1 MKTLKLKS
9 LLASFLLAFLV
20 VIPAYSQEEESA
32 EALELKI
39 GFVTFLSGAAAGPFG
54 VPARNSAEILVE
66 TLNGGTMPA
75 PYDTVGIAGAK
86 IVPVFIDENS
96 TDKVIDYRNLIE
108 RQNVDLVIGYISS
121 GSCKAIAPVAEEV
134 QVLTVFFDCG
144 TPQIF
149 EEVVTEP
156 KYLFRTNSHATMDNV
171 AAAKYV
177 LARMEVGS
185 IAGIN
190 QNYAWGQDSWRDF
203 SEAVQVLSEDIE
215 ITTEQFPQIFA
226 GQYGAEIS
234 ALLANR
240 SDVVHSSFW
249 GGDMEALILQ
259 GSSRGVFDRSQVV
272 LTTAESAMY
281 RLADQLPDGTIIGG
295 RGPNGVFAPE
305 SELNTWFRD
314 VYYERYGTW
323 PTYPSYH
330 MALALLG
337 VKSAYEA
344 AASSEGVPEVED
356 VIAAFE
362 NLEYE
367 APSGPSKMALANGHQ
382 GIQGTAYGRY
392 KYDPEGRTATVED
405 VEHYPAEC
413 VNPPEG
419 VKSLDWIA
427 ANFEGAECEAED
439 DGMTSEETSDEESE
453 VDKAEE
459 ASDEEGASDEAEE
472 VDEQEEGA
480 ETSDSES
487 AVEVEGDSEEE

>member
-1 MKTLKLKS
+1 MKTLRLNT
-9 LLASFLLAFLV
+9 LLASFILALLV
-20 VIPAYSQEEESA
+20 VTPSYSQEEEIE

-66 TLNGGTMPA
+66 AINGGTMPA
-75 PYDTVGIAGAK
+75 PYDTAGIANAK
-86 IVPVFIDENS
+86 IVSVFIDENS
-96 TDKVIDYRNLIE
+96 TNKVIDYRNLIE

-134 QVLTVFFDCG
+134 QTLTVFFDCG

-149 EEVVTEP
+149 EEVVTKP

-177 LARMEVGS
+177 LDRMEVGS

-203 SEAVQVLSEDIE
+203 SEAIQALSEDVE
-215 ITTEQFPQIFA
+215 VTTEQFPQIFA

-234 ALLANR
+234 VLLKNS

-249 GGDMEALILQ
+249 GGDMEAFILQ
-259 GSSRGVFDRSQVV
+259 GAGRGIFDRSQVV

-314 VYYERYGTW
+314 VYYDRYGTW
-323 PTYPSYH
+323 PSYPSYH
-330 MALALLG
+330 MALAILG

-344 AASSEGVPEVED
+344 AASEGLPEVED
-356 VIAAFE
+356 VITAFE

-382 GIQGTAYGRY
+382 GIQGTAYGKY
-392 KYDPEGRTATVED
+392 KYDPESRTATVED

-419 VKSLDWIA
+419 VSSSDWIA
-427 ANFEGAECEAED
+427 ANFEGAECDEND
-439 DGMTSEETSDEESE
+439 ET
-453 VDKAEE
+453 APEE
-459 ASDEEGASDEAEE
+459 ASISEEEEGASNEAEE
-472 VDEQEEGA
+472 TDEEQEETD

-487 AVEVEGDSEEE
+487 TVEIETD

>member
-1 MKTLKLKS
+1 MKTFRFKALVTS
-9 LLASFLLAFLV
+9 LLLAFLIV
-20 VIPAYSQEEESA
+20 VSTYAQEEASE
-32 EALELKI
+32 EILELKI
-39 GFVTFLSGAAAGPFG
+39 GFVTFLSGPAAGPFG

-66 TLNGGTMPA
+66 AINGGTMPA
-75 PYDTVGIAGAK
+75 PYDTAGIAGAK
-86 IVPVFIDENS
+86 IVPVFIDENG
-96 TDKVIDYRNLIE
+96 TDKVVDYRNLIE
-108 RQNVDLVIGYISS
+108 RQNVALVIGYISS
-121 GSCKAIAPVAEEV
+121 GSCKAIAPVVEEV

-177 LARMEVGS
+177 LDRMQIGS

-203 SEAVQVLSEDIE
+203 SEAMQVLSEGME

-234 ALLANR
+234 ALLTNR
-240 SDVVHSSFW
+240 SDIVHSSFW
-249 GGDMEALILQ
+249 GGDMEAFILQ
-259 GSSRGVFDRSQVV
+259 GSGRGVFDRSQVV
-272 LTTAESAMY
+272 LTTAESAMH
-281 RLADQLPDGTIIGG
+281 RLAAQLPDGTIIGG

-330 MALALLG
+330 MALAILG

-344 AASSEGVPEVED
+344 AAADSEGLPEVEE

-362 NLEYE
+362 HLEYE

-382 GIQGTAYGRY
+382 GIQETAYGKY
-392 KYDPEGRTATVED
+392 KYDRESGTATVED
-405 VEHYPAEC
+405 VEYYSAEC

-427 ANFEGAECEAED
+427 ANFEGAECD
-439 DGMTSEETSDEESE
+439 
-453 VDKAEE
+453 
-459 ASDEEGASDEAEE
+459 
-472 VDEQEEGA
+472 
-480 ETSDSES
+480 
-487 AVEVEGDSEEE
+487 

>member
-1 MKTLKLKS
+1 MKTFKLKI
-9 LLASFLLAFLV
+9 LLVSFLLGLLSIF
-20 VIPAYSQEEESA
+20 PSYSQEEEEST
-32 EALELKI
+32 ELRI
-39 GFVTFLSGAAAGPFG
+39 GFVTFLSGPAAGPFG

-66 TLNGGTMPA
+66 AINSGTMPA
-75 PYDTVGIAGAK
+75 PYDTSGISGAK
-86 IVPVFIDENS
+86 IVPVFLDENS
-96 TDKVIDYRNLIE
+96 SDKVVDYRNLIE

-121 GSCKAIAPVAEEV
+121 GSCKAIAPIVEEI

-149 EEVVTEP
+149 EEVVTNP

-177 LARMEVGS
+177 LARMPEISS

-203 SEAVQVLSEDIE
+203 SEAMQVLSEGIE
-215 ITTEQFPQIFA
+215 VTTEQFPQIFA

-234 ALLANR
+234 ALLTSR

-249 GGDMEALILQ
+249 GGDMEAFILQ
-259 GSSRGVFDRSQVV
+259 GAGRDIFNRSQVI
-272 LTTAESAMY
+272 LTTAESAMH
-281 RLADQLPDGTIIGG
+281 RLAAQLPDGTIIGG

-305 SELNTWFRD
+305 SDLNTWFRET
-314 VYYERYGTW
+314 YYDRYGTW

-330 MALALLG
+330 MALAILG

-344 AASSEGVPEVED
+344 ASSEDLPDLED
-356 VIAAFE
+356 VITAFE

-382 GIQGTAYGRY
+382 GIQGTAYGIY
-392 KYDPEGRTATVED
+392 KYDRDNGIAAVED

-427 ANFEGAECEAED
+427 SNFDGADCEAKNDEMENSDDVKVEDEMEGSDDTTEAED
-439 DGMTSEETSDEESE
+439 AMEDSDDTETESD
-453 VDKAEE
+453 VDN
-459 ASDEEGASDEAEE
+459 EAEGN
-472 VDEQEEGA
+472 DQPA
-480 ETSDSES
+480 N
-487 AVEVEGDSEEE
+487 